1 MDLPDLVAHRGWAK
15 RFPENTLAALSAA
28 LDAGA
33 RWVETDVQISADGVP
48 VLFHDRTLERM
59 CGVPGAVHQRSAA
72 DLRGLACAQRA
83 AFGERFAT
91 ERIATLAG
99 LVDLLRRHPDA
110 TAFVEVKRA
119 SIEHFGLARVLDR
132 VLAAVEPAREQVVLI
147 SFSVPL
153 LLEAR
158 EKTTLPLG
166 AVFDRWDDREA
177 PAILDLVP
185 EYVFCDVEGLPK
197 DDALV
202 HPGAR
207 VALYEVADAQ
217 LALDLGA
224 RGAELVETFEIGEMI
239 EAFRRIAD
247 EA

>member
-15 RFPENTLAALSAA
+15 RYPENTLAALSAA
-28 LDAGA
+28 LGAGA

-59 CGVPGAVHQRSAA
+59 CGVPGAIHQKSSA
-72 DLRGLACAQRA
+72 DLRALACAQRA
-83 AFGERFAT
+83 TFGDRFAS
-91 ERIATLAG
+91 ERIATLAA
-99 LVDLLRRHPDA
+99 LVDLLRANPDA
-110 TAFVEVKRA
+110 SAFVEVKRA

-147 SFSVPL
+147 SFSIPL

-158 EKTTLPLG
+158 ERTTLPLG
-166 AVFDRWDDREA
+166 AVFDRWDERDA

-185 EYVFCDVEGLPK
+185 EYVFCDVAGLP
-197 DDALV
+197 DDEPLV

-207 VALYEVADAQ
+207 VALYEVADPQ

-239 EAFRRIAD
+239 ESFRRMAG